1 MKSSYLFAILIFA
14 LVYGSLNFY
23 IGWHLWGILQAW
35 VPLSLS
41 WVYWTIFWLVALSY
55 IIGRVGTA
63 ILPGRLSTHLTVLG
77 SYWLAGMYYLV
88 IILLLVDL
96 IGFLDHRFGFLP
108 EPLTNPYLVAMGVTL
123 LTLGILVYGSWN
135 AHHPRIT
142 GYSLEIPKKAGDLN
156 ELRIVAVSDVH
167 LGPIVHNGRLRQ
179 MVDMVNSL
187 EPDLVLL
194 VGDIIDENIKPFLE
208 QKMPESL
215 RLLSPKYGAYAVLGN
230 HEYMGGHVDETI
242 RHLEE
247 AGVKVLRD
255 AWVLMADSFYVV
267 GRDEVMS
274 RYTGR
279 SPRMPLSQMLAGC
292 DHTKPIIMM
301 DHQPI
306 DLGEADR
313 SGVDL
318 QVSGHTHL
326 GQLFPNQLV
335 TDRLFENDYGYS
347 KKENLQVIVSS
358 GYGTWGPP
366 IRIGNTPEIVYI
378 KVKFTG
384 SRG

>member
-1 MKSSYLFAILIFA
+1 MA
-14 LVYGSLNFY
+14 
-23 IGWHLWGILQAW
+23 
-35 VPLSLS
+35 
-41 WVYWTIFWLVALSY
+41 
-55 IIGRVGTA
+55 A

-108 EPLTNPYLVAMGVTL
+108 EPLTNLVAMGVTL

-208 QKMPESL
+208 QKMPETL

-255 AWVLMADSFYVV
+255 A
-267 GRDEVMS
+267 
-274 RYTGR
+274 
-279 SPRMPLSQMLAGC
+279 
-292 DHTKPIIMM
+292 
-301 DHQPI
+301 
-306 DLGEADR
+306 
-313 SGVDL
+313 
-318 QVSGHTHL
+318 
-326 GQLFPNQLV
+326 
-335 TDRLFENDYGYS
+335 
-347 KKENLQVIVSS
+347 
-358 GYGTWGPP
+358 
-366 IRIGNTPEIVYI
+366 
-378 KVKFTG
+378 G
-384 SRG
+384 SDG